1 MIELKYKTFWRRFWA
16 GVIDGFVFLPLSFLH
31 SWVFASI
38 TAKGVLAIWFIISS
52 FSYLAY
58 SVLMHGN
65 FGQTLGKMVTRVKVL
80 DLSESKLSMFQA
92 LLRDSVAIAFVAIQ
106 TAFYLPTILKGVN
119 PYEVREL
126 SLWSWILS
134 YTLSIWF
141 LAELVT
147 MLTNKKRRA
156 IHDFIARSV
165 VIRLRKET

>member
-16 GVIDGFVFLPLSFLH
+16 GIIDAFLFYPLFLLNL
-31 SWVFASI
+31 WIFANI
-38 TAKGVLAIWFIISS
+38 TAKGLLAIWFIL
-52 FSYLAY
+52 FSLSGLIY
-58 SVLMHGN
+58 SVLMHGK
-65 FGQTLGKMVTRVKVL
+65 FGQTVGKMATGVKVL

-92 LLRDSVAIAFVAIQ
+92 LLRDSVAIASVAIR

-126 SLWSWILS
+126 SLWTTVLS

-141 LAELVT
+141 FAELVT

-156 IHDFIARSV
+156 VHDFIARSV